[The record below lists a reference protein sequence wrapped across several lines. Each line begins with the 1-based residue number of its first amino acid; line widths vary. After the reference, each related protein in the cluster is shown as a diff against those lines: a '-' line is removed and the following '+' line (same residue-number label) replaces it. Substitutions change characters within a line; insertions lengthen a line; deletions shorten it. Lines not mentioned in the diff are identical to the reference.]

1 MANETSNQTAA
12 NETAEPEGNLTA
24 IIDTVEESGLL
35 DAMMDEPLLMAL
47 AALVLGM
54 AGYIAYTVPAV
65 KAMVFKYLKNNE
77 AELMELLDKNLT
89 KAQMKAYEKLDEQA
103 QLHVKDSLV
112 KNVLLTAWDEKDDE
126 LAGLV
131 KSKVK
136 AALDEQ
142 KYWTS
147 KDTKS
152 DYVRESEKLNMNVI
166 KSLSVFW
173 LAISL
178 LKTYCGKKFLYL
190 FGMLTLEQSY
200 CDKEIQSFVTYI
212 QNSER

>member
-1 MANETSNQTAA
+1 MANETSNNTAA

-65 KAMVFKYLKNNE
+65 KAMVFKYLKDNE

-142 KYWTS
+142 K
-147 KDTKS
+147 
-152 DYVRESEKLNMNVI
+152 
-166 KSLSVFW
+166 
-173 LAISL
+173 
-178 LKTYCGKKFLYL
+178 
-190 FGMLTLEQSY
+190 
-200 CDKEIQSFVTYI
+200 
-212 QNSER
+212 